1 MITVFF
7 ESQDTQ
13 SNWLAKLYA
22 ATDNYN
28 IQEFYQFNLKNI
40 LNQGRS
46 GSKIIQGINKMSRTD
61 VAIKII
67 SKDNKSAS
75 KIEDVKDLIKMY
87 EIA

>member
-1 MITVFF
+1 MITIFF

-28 IQEFYQFNLKNI
+28 IQEFYQFNLKKI
-40 LNQGRS
+40 LAQGRS
-46 GSKIIQGINKMSRTD
+46 GSKIIKGINKMSRTD

-67 SKDNKSAS
+67 SKDNKSTS
-75 KIEDVKDLIKMY
+75 QIEDVKDLIKMY